1 MKKKFILFHL
11 LCVLALGG
19 CDDEE
24 TPHLSV
30 SEQSIEIAAAGGE
43 ATFDIE
49 TNAASWTINN
59 PADTWVNLAPSSGT
73 QKQATIKLTVTTR
86 SLQPRS
92 DKLVIHAGNATPQN
106 LVVTQAASEFLW
118 QLSANKS
125 LADFTL
131 LGGSFPLTITGTA
144 PHWTLTSDAEW
155 VQLSQKEGASG
166 STSVNIVVTP
176 YTGPQSR
183 TAQLTL
189 SAEAA
194 PTSVIEISQLASFP
208 DYNTAPLPPDAT
220 GMGSTAAELAS
231 RIKVGWNIG
240 NTLEA
245 IGGETAWGNPK
256 VTEELIK
263 LVKQHGFNAIRIP
276 CSWNQHLENHSTAKI
291 KIAWLNRVKQ
301 VVQWCVDND
310 MYVILNIHWDGG
322 WLENNCTTEKQF
334 ENNAKQKALWE
345 QIATH
350 LRDFDERLMFAGTN
364 EPNVENASQMAV
376 LQSYLQT
383 FVDAVR
389 ATGGRNHYRT
399 LVVQGPSTDVERTF
413 ELMSD
418 LPVDVVS
425 HRMMAEIHF
434 YTPFQFCLMSED
446 ANWGKMFYYWG
457 RDYHSTTDVGRN
469 ATWGEEA
476 RLDELMAMMK
486 QQFVD
491 KGIPVV
497 LGEYAVIRRNSLTGD
512 NLELHLASRAYYLR
526 YLTQKARS
534 SGLLPFYWDAGNM
547 GNNASAL
554 FNRRDYTV
562 YDQVALDAIMEGVNN
577 IQQ

>member
-43 ATFDIE
+43 AT
-49 TNAASWTINN
+49 
-59 PADTWVNLAPSSGT
+59 PV
-73 QKQATIKLTVTTR
+73 
-86 SLQPRS
+86 
-92 DKLVIHAGNATPQN
+92 N

-144 PHWTLTSDAEW
+144 PHWTLTSDADW
-155 VQLSQKEGASG
+155 VQLSQEEGASG
-166 STSVNIVVTP
+166 STSVN
-176 YTGPQSR
+176 
-183 TAQLTL
+183 
-189 SAEAA
+189 
-194 PTSVIEISQLASFP
+194 
-208 DYNTAPLPPDAT
+208 
-220 GMGSTAAELAS
+220 
-231 RIKVGWNIG
+231 
-240 NTLEA
+240 
-245 IGGETAWGNPK
+245 
-256 VTEELIK
+256 
-263 LVKQHGFNAIRIP
+263 NAIRIP

-512 NLELHLASRAYYLR
+512 NLELHLASRAHYLR